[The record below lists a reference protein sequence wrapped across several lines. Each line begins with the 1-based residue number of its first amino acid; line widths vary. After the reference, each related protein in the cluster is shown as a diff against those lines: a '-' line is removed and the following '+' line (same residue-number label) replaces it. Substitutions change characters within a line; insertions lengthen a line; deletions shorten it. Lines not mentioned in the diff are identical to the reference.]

1 MVRKTRD
8 QVIAAAD
15 RALADDESSEA
26 SQEEAWVR
34 RDKRGPYKTHKGK
47 PVMTAEQRKAAK
59 AARQKRWKEKGKT
72 KAAKRLAQ
80 KNKDFAKQYLS
91 AAKAG
96 KGRK

>member
-1 MVRKTRD
+1 MVKSRAEKM
-8 QVIAAAD
+8 IAAAD
-15 RALADDESSEA
+15 RALADDESSER
-26 SQEEAWVR
+26 SYEEAVR
-34 RDKRGPYKTHKGK
+34 KIERGPYKTHKGK